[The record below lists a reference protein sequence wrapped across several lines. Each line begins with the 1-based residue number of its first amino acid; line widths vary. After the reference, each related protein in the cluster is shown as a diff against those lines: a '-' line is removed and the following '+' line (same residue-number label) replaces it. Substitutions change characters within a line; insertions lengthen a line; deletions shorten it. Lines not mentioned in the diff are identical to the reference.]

1 MLLEL
6 RREGEITVSPGEI
19 FMVVMFLMVFVA
31 VPIIFAQCGRRRPAG
46 LANLQVC
53 PDCGA
58 HNYKTKER
66 CYCCGYRFIHPRS
79 DEAAPVQI
87 QEAQQEDGRRAGRG
101 REPAGLQEV
110 AVTLL
115 RTNKAGRS

>member
-1 MLLEL
+1 MSL
-6 RREGEITVSPGEI
+6 GEIV
-19 FMVVMFLMVFVA
+19 MVVMFLMVFVA

-46 LANLQVC
+46 LADLQAC

-66 CYCCGYRFIHPRS
+66 CYCCGYRFIRS
-79 DEAAPVQI
+79 GPDTAAPVQI
-87 QEAQQEDGRRAGRG
+87 PEAKPADGRRTGRG
-101 REPAGLQEV
+101 SEPAGLREV

-115 RTNKAGRS
+115 RADKAGRS